1 MINFR
6 FLVEQLLIETTI
18 RNNSILDPT
27 VFAKSDMAKAT
38 NTHTLDFNI
47 SPIIVNALR
56 RQNATELSR
65 IYQKNPDLLYITD
78 MLGRYADE
86 LVKNGKGPDVPSVL
100 STTDASLSAAKAED
114 LSTATFFKSKN
125 PTAPDINV
133 FKYNPISPHIIAQWE
148 LVKQDLL
155 KTDSS
160 GKVYNSYLGAEKSKT
175 VVEFVEENSGLDI
188 SEYESDQKKT
198 LVDIQASDKALAGP
212 VGKIA
217 VQLVVSAGLL
227 QIPYM
232 DVKIEDLLKNVSVH
246 AELLESLKTLVLY
259 AAQTNKWAKF
269 KKEIGPAAAVIFKTA
284 AKLGM
289 APGTR

>member
-1 MINFR
+1 MIDFR
-6 FLVEQLLIETTI
+6 FLVEQLLLEATI
-18 RNNSILDPT
+18 MTNSILDPT

-47 SPIIVNALR
+47 SPIILNALR

-86 LVKNGKGPDVPSVL
+86 LVKKGKGTDVPSVL
-100 STTDASLSAAKAED
+100 STADASLSAAKAED
-114 LSTATFFKSKN
+114 LSTATFFKSNN

-133 FKYNPISPHIIAQWE
+133 FKYNPISPHITAQWE

-160 GKVYNSYLGAEKSKT
+160 GKVYNNYLGAEKSKT
-175 VVEFVEENSGLDI
+175 VVKFVKENSGLDI
-188 SEYESDQKKT
+188 SKYVSDQKKT
-198 LVDIQASDKALAGP
+198 LVNIQASAKDLAGT
-212 VGKIA
+212 VENIA
-217 VQLVVSAGLL
+217 QQLVGSAGLL
-227 QIPYM
+227 QTPYEN
-232 DVKIEDLLKNVSVH
+232 VKIEDLLKDVTTH
-246 AELLESLKTLVLY
+246 GKLLGSLKNLVLY
-259 AAQTNKWAKF
+259 AAQNNKWAKF
-269 KKEIGPAAAVIFKTA
+269 KKEIGPAAADIIKTV